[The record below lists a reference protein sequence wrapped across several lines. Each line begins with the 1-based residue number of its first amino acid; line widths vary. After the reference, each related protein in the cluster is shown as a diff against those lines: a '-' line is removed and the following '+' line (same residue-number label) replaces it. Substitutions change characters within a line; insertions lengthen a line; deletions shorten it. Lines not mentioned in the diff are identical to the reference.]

1 MPFSEDSALAELD
14 SGVQAI
20 VPGQPDQSGLIERIY
35 SDDEDLRMPPE
46 STGLALSAHE
56 RQLFRRWIEQ
66 GAVYETHWSFVA
78 PDRRGIP
85 DLEDTWVRNPIDQF
99 VLARLEYPIVTTAV
113 IMLTLHAVVRA
124 KAVSGSIKRQWLL
137 YGLNHLKS
145 FLSKALLTPMRIN
158 PFFHILIRHRA
169 LKVPR
174 IDRHVMHIHS
184 LGQID

>member
-1 MPFSEDSALAELD
+1 MAIVSLHSQLSAGEPAVRFQQEILPLLTTRCLRCHGPDSETREAGLQLDDPDSALAELD

-66 GAVYETHWSFVA
+66 GAVYETHWSFVV

-99 VLARLEYPIVTTAV
+99 VLLRLRQDGLSQPQQIATDW
-113 IMLTLHAVVRA
+113 RA
-124 KAVSGSIKRQWLL
+124 AYHWR
-137 YGLNHLKS
+137 
-145 FLSKALLTPMRIN
+145 
-158 PFFHILIRHRA
+158 
-169 LKVPR
+169 
-174 IDRHVMHIHS
+174 
-184 LGQID
+184 